1 MRIIDL
7 RLAEVQQ
14 RLADRK
20 MSLAIDDEAKNYL
33 VSIGYSTTYGAR
45 PLNRAIQT
53 ELLNPLSVMLLADR
67 VRDGEV
73 VRVGFDGPRNRLLI
87 HPNHEGND
95 ADAMDLDYDDDDGDI
110 EIEEMD

>member
-1 MRIIDL
+1 MKIIDI
-7 RLAEVQQ
+7 RLKELQE

-20 MSLAIDDEAKNYL
+20 IVLELNDEAKNYL
-33 VSIGYSTTYGAR
+33 VSMGYSPQYGAR

-67 VRDGEV
+67 VRDGET
-73 VRVGFDGPRNRLLI
+73 VRVGFDGPRNRLHI
-87 HPNHEGND
+87 YPNHEGQQVED
-95 ADAMDLDYDDDDGDI
+95 MDIDEFGDDDDI